1 MSVEAEIKIKKFVD
15 NSYSIIDHLL
25 TNKMKGKKKIEYES
39 PQKIICEGIQ
49 ISKLKEKLVATC
61 QKCYPLFLFFLFLSF
76 IFFLLRC
83 VIKIMDLNL
92 S

>member
-49 ISKLKEKLVATC
+49 IS
-61 QKCYPLFLFFLFLSF
+61 
-76 IFFLLRC
+76 
-83 VIKIMDLNL
+83 
-92 S
+92 